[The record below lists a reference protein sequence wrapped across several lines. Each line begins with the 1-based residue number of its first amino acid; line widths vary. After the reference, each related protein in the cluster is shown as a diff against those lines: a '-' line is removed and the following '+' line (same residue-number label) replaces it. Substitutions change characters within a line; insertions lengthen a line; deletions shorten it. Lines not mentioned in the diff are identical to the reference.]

1 MGETLRLPSLKEA
14 EPLVALI
21 PPDNH
26 GLTILP
32 FISGERSPGW
42 HAEAR
47 AVIAGIHTNTTP
59 EDLLRASMEALAYQL
74 GEVYQEVS
82 VALDVKETRP
92 RLVGSGGALLS
103 TSTLRQIVSDT
114 LGTPL
119 YPSYELEASARG
131 VALLAL
137 AALGLLPDVGQV
149 QPRLAD
155 PVQPDA
161 KRGEIYQQAAI
172 RQMQLYKALLGS
184 IAEI

>member
-1 MGETLRLPSLKEA
+1 M
-14 EPLVALI
+14 LV
-21 PPDNH
+21 
-26 GLTILP
+26 
-32 FISGERSPGW
+32 
-42 HAEAR
+42 R
-47 AVIAGIHTNTTP
+47 AV
-59 EDLLRASMEALAYQL
+59 LLKGTGHSPSAHRALFGRSYRPSRLVYQL
-74 GEVYQEVS
+74 GEVYQELS

-92 RLVGSGGALLS
+92 KLVGSGGALLS
-103 TSTLRQIVSDT
+103 SSTLRQIVSDT

-137 AALGLLPDVGQV
+137 AALGFLPDVGQV

-155 PVQPDA
+155 PVLPNA